1 MVKERASSGAIM
13 RMIARERFPVKI
25 YGDF

>member
-1 MVKERASSGAIM
+1 MVKEHVSSGAIM

>member
-1 MVKERASSGAIM
+1 MVKERASSDAIM

-25 YGDF
+25 YNQ